1 MQLLLDS
8 HVFLWWVEDDKKL
21 SKYAKTL
28 ISDVDN
34 DCFIS
39 AATAWELAIK
49 TSQGKLKLSS
59 LVSSYM
65 LKHMQSSAF
74 TWLDIKLSHIDFAER
89 LPYFHK
95 DPFDRLLI
103 AQAQTEKLVIVS
115 ADIALDAYDVERI
128 W

>member
-21 SKYAKTL
+21 SKYAKKI
-28 ISDVDN
+28 ISDADN
-34 DCFIS
+34 GCYIS
-39 AATAWELAIK
+39 AATALELAIK

-59 LVSSYM
+59 SVSSYM
-65 LKHMQSSAF
+65 IKHIQSSAF
-74 TWLDIKLSHIDFAER
+74 TWLDIKLSHVDFAER

-103 AQAQTEKLVIVS
+103 AQAHAEKLAIVS
-115 ADIALDAYDVERI
+115 ADIALDAYDIKRI